1 MVDKFGLDPAR
12 IFSSRNSSFLPAIL
26 SATSGQGVDV
36 VLNSLTGELL
46 RSSFEACADF
56 GRFIEIGKRDI
67 IDHGGLDMT
76 TFGRD
81 VSFMAFD
88 LSNLY
93 YSKKQVHQ
101 KLWQKLLAESMDLIR
116 SGIAKP
122 CLPIEVFDASNVTQA
137 FRHFSIGTRI
147 GKVAVSFQD
156 IESRIK
162 VIPSK
167 HDIVFSP
174 EKSYIM
180 IGCLGGLGRSMS
192 KWMMSRG
199 ARNFVFLGRSGL
211 AKPAA
216 KDLVNDL
223 RKQGANVEVVC
234 GDVGKYEDVERAM
247 KSTILP
253 IGGVI
258 QAAMGLSEALWSGMS
273 HESWHTSIGPK
284 LQGTWNLHNALR
296 EGGRDAQLDF
306 FVMTSSV
313 SGTIGA
319 ATESNYCSANAFLDA
334 FARYRNSLGLP
345 AVSVGLGMISEVG
358 YLHEHPDIEAFMKR
372 KGIHAIN
379 EDELLQ
385 IMDLALMNQNTST
398 WKPHY
403 DQLVSSHLLTG
414 IEFIG
419 LKEQRDRGFDGDDH
433 VLADPR
439 ASLFAAAFA
448 RSTNAGEGIGASA
461 GHGFPEEVAKALR
474 EQGGNGGGTSIL
486 DAVRMVVAKK
496 MSNLILLP
504 MEKVQLDQKF
514 GEFGLD
520 SMLAA
525 EFRTFIFHALE
536 VDVPF
541 VTLLNKDTSVNS
553 LAQLITE
560 GLQEQGKC

>member
-1 MVDKFGLDPAR
+1 M
-12 IFSSRNSSFLPAIL
+12 PAIL
-26 SATSGQGVDV
+26 SATSGQGVDI

-101 KLWQKLLAESMDLIR
+101 ELWQKLLAESMDLIR
-116 SGIAKP
+116 SGIANP

-137 FRHFSIGTRI
+137 FRHFSLGTRI

-156 IESRIK
+156 TESRIK

-167 HDIVFSP
+167 HDTVFSP
-174 EKSYIM
+174 KKSYIM

-199 ARNFVFLGRSGL
+199 ARNFIFLGRSGL

-216 KDLVNDL
+216 KALVNDL

-234 GDVGKYEDVERAM
+234 GDVGKHEDVERAM
-247 KSTILP
+247 KFAILP

-273 HESWHTSIGPK
+273 HKSWHTSIGPK

-313 SGTIGA
+313 SGTIGG
-319 ATESNYCSANAFLDA
+319 ATGSNYCSANAFLDA

-358 YLHEHPDIEAFMKR
+358 YLHEHPDIEASMKR

-385 IMDLALMNQNTST
+385 IMDLALMNQHTSA
-398 WKPHY
+398 WKPRY
-403 DQLVSSHLLTG
+403 DQLASSHLLMG

-433 VLADPR
+433 ILADPR

-448 RSTNAGEGIGASA
+448 RSTNAGEGIGVSA
-461 GHGFPEEVAKALR
+461 GHGLPEEVAKALR

-504 MEKVQLDQKF
+504 MEKLQSDQKL

-536 VDVPF
+536 VDLPF

-553 LAQLITE
+553 LAQLITK